1 MTFTK
6 HTRIK
11 QATHGLRGQSCCIK
25 PFWRRLPFFDRADG
39 DGSASTLSPSPETS
53 LESRLKALL
62 AQGRMNEAI
71 TEVEQALQ
79 GDLLN
84 PDLNEQLHVLYM
96 AQDDPH
102 RTLAHGQQWIKA
114 LVQAGRHREA
124 LAGVHAL
131 HNIDEDFSLDDGDA
145 IPPIARLAMQD
156 GAKDLAVGLV
166 NGFDK
171 RFPGHAELP
180 TMYFLGARLLSEHW
194 HQHDKAAQ
202 MVRGIIA
209 HYAGHAVVAEAEAY
223 LVALEAVIDSGAT

>member
-1 MTFTK
+1 MTSTQHSK
-6 HTRIK
+6 SRQSMHEPRS
-11 QATHGLRGQSCCIK
+11 RSCCIK
-25 PFWRRLPFFDRADG
+25 PFWRRLPFLGGTEGEAAAPTAADP
-39 DGSASTLSPSPETS
+39 LETP
-53 LESRLKALL
+53 LARRLKTLL

-124 LAGVHAL
+124 LAGVNTL
-131 HNIDEDFSLDDGDA
+131 HGIDEDFEIEDGDI

-156 GAKDLAVGLV
+156 GARELAIGLV

-171 RFPGHAELP
+171 RFPEHAELP

-194 HQHDKAAQ
+194 RQHDKAAR

-209 HYAGHAVVAEAEAY
+209 HYAGHPVAAEAEAY
-223 LVALEAVIDSGAT
+223 LVALEAVLDSGAT

>member
-6 HTRIK
+6 HSRIK
-11 QATHGLRGQSCCIK
+11 QTRDDRRGRSCCIK

-39 DGSASTLSPSPETS
+39 DGSASALTPSPEAP
-53 LESRLKALL
+53 LESKLRALL
-62 AQGRMNEAI
+62 AQGQLKAAI
-71 TEVEQALQ
+71 TEVEVALRE
-79 GDLLN
+79 DLLN

-102 RTLAHGQQWIKA
+102 QTLAHGQQWIKA
-114 LVQAGRHREA
+114 LVRAGRHREA
-124 LAGVHAL
+124 LAGVHTL
-131 HNIDEDFSLDDGDA
+131 HSIDEDFALDDGDS

-171 RFPGHAELP
+171 RFPEHAELP

-194 HQHDKAAQ
+194 RQHDKAAQ

-209 HYAGHAVVAEAEAY
+209 HYAGHPVAAEAEAY
-223 LVALEAVIDSGAT
+223 LVALEAVIGSDKV